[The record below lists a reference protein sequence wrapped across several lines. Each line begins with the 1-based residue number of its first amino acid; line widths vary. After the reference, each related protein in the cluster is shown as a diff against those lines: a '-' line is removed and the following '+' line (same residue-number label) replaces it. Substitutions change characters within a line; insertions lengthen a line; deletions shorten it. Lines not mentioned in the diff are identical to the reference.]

1 MRSPQPLEPS
11 EPSLAQQKRTRTP
24 CTWVPCVGPLWLVLY
39 RRARG
44 PLVAKAQ
51 KWLHIFLYI
60 FYIVK
65 WGRAGREE
73 VEGAVQ
79 ESHPF
84 TERERAV
91 SVR

>member
-1 MRSPQPLEPS
+1 MST
-11 EPSLAQQKRTRTP
+11 SLLDRGSAVTPAGCCPVAQLGLAEAYTYTLYM
-24 CTWVPCVGPLWLVLY
+24 GPLCGSPIRAIY

-65 WGRAGREE
+65 WGRAGR
-73 VEGAVQ
+73 G
-79 ESHPF
+79 
-84 TERERAV
+84 R
-91 SVR
+91 